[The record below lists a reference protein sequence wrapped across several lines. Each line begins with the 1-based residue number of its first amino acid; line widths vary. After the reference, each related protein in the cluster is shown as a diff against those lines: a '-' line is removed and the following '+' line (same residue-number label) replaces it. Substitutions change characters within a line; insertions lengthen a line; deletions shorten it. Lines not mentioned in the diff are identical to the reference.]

1 MKSNNVP
8 QNEGDFISVS
18 VPKTRPVYT
27 LKTRDNGI
35 ILLEFQDESASG
47 KVWPYGYAGVMV
59 HWAVLKKPPM
69 LPEEFVNHELAAYS
83 PYKLEFAEPE
93 RGKTVYMALSWMNS
107 EGKTGPWSI
116 VQSAAIPE

>member
-1 MKSNNVP
+1 MKSNNA

-18 VPKTRPVYT
+18 VPGTRPVYT
-27 LKTRDNGI
+27 LKTRDKGI

-59 HWAVLKKPPM
+59 HWAVLNKPPM
-69 LPEEFVNHELAAYS
+69 LPEELVNHELAAYS
-83 PYKLEFAEPE
+83 PYELEFAETD
-93 RGKTVYMALSWMNS
+93 RGKTVYVALCWMNS

-116 VQSAAIPE
+116 VQSTVVP